1 MNLFKSI
8 AVGVA
13 HNEKPRLISTS
24 TLWWKPLGQAAE
36 IIQAPMFVYDTVH
49 SRAGEETMS
58 YIRKRALL
66 ACDFCRHRK
75 RRCDGERPCSTCR
88 ESAAECRY
96 KELPVERVDLPTG
109 SAPAS
114 DPVAERLG
122 RIELL
127 LQEHS
132 ERLNELAQGGGT
144 TASSPFQ
151 PNLFSLPASYSY
163 QLQRQQQEQ
172 LEQSPQ
178 LGGLQS
184 RHDPGSVN
192 LDPRL
197 DHHQFLI
204 PTDHFTS
211 ASSLFALPRIRNMLG
226 EYPRSL
232 FHDIEDSLPL
242 PEPLDLF
249 QSKKLDWPSLDNSAF
264 ESLSANYFAR
274 VHSTYPLFTEHDF
287 IQWRTDIYDHGPA
300 ETPETAICLC
310 VWALGAIAPADEEVP
325 LPLHIQAEKDQL
337 AMSLFQPALRL
348 LLKWTVWG
356 FQPSLPICQALVLAA
371 SFFAHLGRPLH
382 SWRMAY
388 FASHNFIFLYE
399 KQRKA
404 NGHLQ
409 APNDDYL
416 RVLWSCF
423 MIECDRAAELE
434 LPRTGI
440 EPMADRLSDQMPL
453 PRSLNPLEHEE
464 LIYFAAETAARR
476 LLNRVHSSLYSS
488 EHSGLISFSDMN
500 PATGSLSLVK
510 LVNVSSE
517 LHRQLEEWYLSIP
530 ESLRPPL
537 GTEPCPNDRARVL
550 RLRFYAARHI
560 IHRPFVLYA
569 ALMQQQA
576 RSLAP
581 SSVGSS
587 PVSPHMSAST
597 PASSSAVPAGSVQPL
612 TSIPQIV
619 LDKSEICIKTCS
631 TYLRNSTEMLD
642 KRSPYLW
649 TFSQTSM
656 ANLLV
661 LVTCDSIPQLQ
672 RFTTDVKEL
681 KELLVSKLRLWA
693 TPGSSFEAE
702 MRILERITTRD

>member
-1 MNLFKSI
+1 
-8 AVGVA
+8 
-13 HNEKPRLISTS
+13 
-24 TLWWKPLGQAAE
+24 
-36 IIQAPMFVYDTVH
+36 
-49 SRAGEETMS
+49 
-58 YIRKRALL
+58 
-66 ACDFCRHRK
+66 
-75 RRCDGERPCSTCR
+75 
-88 ESAAECRY
+88 
-96 KELPVERVDLPTG
+96 
-109 SAPAS
+109 
-114 DPVAERLG
+114 
-122 RIELL
+122 
-127 LQEHS
+127 
-132 ERLNELAQGGGT
+132 
-144 TASSPFQ
+144 
-151 PNLFSLPASYSY
+151 
-163 QLQRQQQEQ
+163 
-172 LEQSPQ
+172 
-178 LGGLQS
+178 
-184 RHDPGSVN
+184 
-192 LDPRL
+192 
-197 DHHQFLI
+197 
-204 PTDHFTS
+204 
-211 ASSLFALPRIRNMLG
+211 MLG
-226 EYPRSL
+226 DYPRSL

-249 QSKKLDWPSLDNSAF
+249 QSTKLDWPSLDNAAF

-274 VHSTYPLFTEHDF
+274 VHSTYPLFPEHDF
-287 IQWRTDIYDHGPA
+287 IQWRTDVYDHGPA

-310 VWALGAIAPADEEVP
+310 VWALGAIAPGDEEVP
-325 LPLHIQAEKDQL
+325 LPLHVQAEKDQL
-337 AMSLFQPALRL
+337 ALSLFQPALRL

-399 KQRKA
+399 
-404 NGHLQ
+404 N
-409 APNDDYL
+409 
-416 RVLWSCF
+416 
-423 MIECDRAAELE
+423 DRAAELE

-488 EHSGLISFSDMN
+488 DNSGLISFSDMN
-500 PATGSLSLVK
+500 PTAGSLSLVK

-587 PVSPHMSAST
+587 PVSPHLSVST

-702 MRILERITTRD
+702 MRILERVTTRD

>member
-1 MNLFKSI
+1 
-8 AVGVA
+8 
-13 HNEKPRLISTS
+13 
-24 TLWWKPLGQAAE
+24 
-36 IIQAPMFVYDTVH
+36 
-49 SRAGEETMS
+49 MS

-75 RRCDGERPCSTCR
+75 RRCDGERPCSTCQ

-96 KELPVERVDLPTG
+96 KELPVERVDLHTG
-109 SAPAS
+109 SVPSS
-114 DPVAERLG
+114 DTVAERLG

-127 LQEHS
+127 LQEHG
-132 ERLNELAQGGGT
+132 ERLSELSHGG
-144 TASSPFQ
+144 AASPFQ

-163 QLQRQQQEQ
+163 QLQRQQQEHQ
-172 LEQSPQ
+172 EQSPHLQ
-178 LGGLQS
+178 GLQS
-184 RHDPGSVN
+184 RHETGSVD

-226 EYPRSL
+226 DYPRSL
-232 FHDIEDSLPL
+232 FHDIEDNLPL

-249 QSKKLDWPSLDNSAF
+249 QSTKLDWPSLDNNAF
-264 ESLSANYFAR
+264 DSLSANYFAR
-274 VHSTYPLFTEHDF
+274 VHSTYPLFPEQDF
-287 IQWRTDIYDHGPA
+287 IQWRNRIYEQGPA

-310 VWALGAIAPADEEVP
+310 VWALGAIAPGDEPVP
-325 LPLHIQAEKDQL
+325 LSPKVLAEKDQL

-348 LLKWTVWG
+348 LLNWAVWG
-356 FQPSLPICQALVLAA
+356 FHPSLLVCQALVLAA

-388 FASHNFIFLYE
+388 FASHNLMFLYE

-404 NGHLQ
+404 SGHSQ

-416 RVLWSCF
+416 RILWSCF

-453 PRSLNPLEHEE
+453 PRSLNPLEHVE
-464 LIYFAAETAARR
+464 LVYFVAETAARR

-488 EHSGLISFSDMN
+488 EHSGLISFSDMG
-500 PATGSLSLVK
+500 PGAGSLSLVK

-530 ESLRPPL
+530 ENLRPPL

-587 PVSPHMSAST
+587 PVSPHLSVGT
-597 PASSSAVPAGSVQPL
+597 PASSAAQPVGPAQTPIP
-612 TSIPQIV
+612 IPQIV
-619 LDKSEICIKTCS
+619 LDKSEMCIKTCS
-631 TYLRNSTEMLD
+631 TYLRNSAEMLD

-672 RFTTDVKEL
+672 RFTRDLKEL
-681 KELLVSKLRLWA
+681 KELLLSKLRLWA

-702 MRILERITTRD
+702 MRILERVTTRD

>member
-36 IIQAPMFVYDTVH
+36 IIQAP
-49 SRAGEETMS
+49 
-58 YIRKRALL
+58 ILL
-66 ACDFCRHRK
+66 AAPIKKQADPLDLRHRK
-75 RRCDGERPCSTCR
+75 R
-88 ESAAECRY
+88 
-96 KELPVERVDLPTG
+96 RVDLPTG

-399 KQRKA
+399 
-404 NGHLQ
+404 N
-409 APNDDYL
+409 
-416 RVLWSCF
+416 
-423 MIECDRAAELE
+423 DRAAELE

-587 PVSPHMSAST
+587 PVSPHMSAT
-597 PASSSAVPAGSVQPL
+597 AEVHNGRERTQRAAGIEVAAVGY
-612 TSIPQIV
+612 T
-619 LDKSEICIKTCS
+619 
-631 TYLRNSTEMLD
+631 R
-642 KRSPYLW
+642 
-649 TFSQTSM
+649 
-656 ANLLV
+656 
-661 LVTCDSIPQLQ
+661 
-672 RFTTDVKEL
+672 VKF
-681 KELLVSKLRLWA
+681 R
-693 TPGSSFEAE
+693 G
-702 MRILERITTRD
+702 